1 MRSHQMS
8 DVDTKKT
15 IDGVEYDFQLLKL
28 RDATKIE
35 MRVIGLIT
43 ALQSGGQVDED
54 ALYEIGSKLCAGM
67 TADDAEVASID
78 AYFAGKTLL
87 FNRVVVAALEINFP
101 DFFSALGIDV
111 SDSFAALAKQIA

>member
-1 MRSHQMS
+1 MRSHPMS

-35 MRVIGLIT
+35 MRVIGLVT
-43 ALQSGGQVDED
+43 ALQSGGHVDED

-111 SDSFAALAKQIA
+111 NDSFANLAKQIA